1 MNPIKHVAIIMDGN
15 GRWGIKHKNSRNLG
29 HKEGLK
35 TVEDVIKE
43 SINQKI
49 KYLTLY
55 TFSTENWK
63 RPKKE
68 ILFLFDLLENFLLK
82 KINNLIKNG
91 IKLKI
96 IGDKKKFSKNLQNL
110 LLKSEKDTS
119 KNRKLQ
125 INLAL
130 NYGSKD
136 EIIDAIKLNIKTKKK
151 ITKKNIENNLY
162 TKNIPNPDI
171 LIRTGDTNRL
181 SNFLLWQLA
190 YTEIF
195 FEKKLW
201 PDFKKNDYKK
211 ILRKFKSLK
220 RNFGA
225 V

>member
-29 HKEGLK
+29 HREGLN
-35 TVEDVIKE
+35 TVEDIIKE
-43 SINQKI
+43 SIKHKI

-55 TFSTENWK
+55 TFSTENWR

-68 ILFLFDLLENFLLK
+68 ILFLFSLLENFLLK
-82 KINNLIKNG
+82 KIGDLIKNG
-91 IKLKI
+91 IRLKI
-96 IGDKKKFSKNLQNL
+96 IGDKKKFSKKLQNL
-110 LLKSEKDTS
+110 LFKSEKDTS
-119 KNRKLQ
+119 KNNKLQ

-136 EIIDAIKLNIKTKKK
+136 EIIDAIKLSLKTKKK

-171 LIRTGDTNRL
+171 LIRTGNTNRL

-211 ILRKFKSLK
+211 ILKKFKSLK